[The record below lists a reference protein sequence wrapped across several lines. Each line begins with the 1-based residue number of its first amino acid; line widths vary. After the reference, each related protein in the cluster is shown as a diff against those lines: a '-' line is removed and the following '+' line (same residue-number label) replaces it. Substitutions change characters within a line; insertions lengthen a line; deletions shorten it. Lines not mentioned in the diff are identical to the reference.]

1 MPWLCILYR
10 LNWICTVYK
19 SLSLYIVMLPVY
31 FYSAHYALPFELP
44 LPPSFPFRSYILC
57 VLCVSVYVCSSF
69 FYCLCFS
76 CSIYSRHAI
85 QFLLIFMSG
94 VEFFSTLPLSH
105 TLSVCVCL
113 CMCCV
118 YRCVAPQWIFHFQGN
133 ITWKIA
139 FKWAKKN
146 DMKMKKL
153 CNAQQQQQQRRQK
166 QRWRWQLEKK
176 EWAAENRRK
185 KPQREWEWH

>member
-1 MPWLCILYR
+1 MR
-10 LNWICTVYK
+10 SHSS
-19 SLSLYIVMLPVY
+19 SLSA
-31 FYSAHYALPFELP
+31 FFLPFQI
-44 LPPSFPFRSYILC
+44 SVC
-57 VLCVSVYVCSSF
+57 SVYSVCLSMCVVL

-105 TLSVCVCL
+105 SLSVCVCL

-118 YRCVAPQWIFHFQGN
+118 YRCVTLQWIFHFQGN

-166 QRWRWQLEKK
+166 QRWRWQLKK
-176 EWAAENRRK
+176 KRMSCR
-185 KPQREWEWH
+185 KPQKKATARVRMT